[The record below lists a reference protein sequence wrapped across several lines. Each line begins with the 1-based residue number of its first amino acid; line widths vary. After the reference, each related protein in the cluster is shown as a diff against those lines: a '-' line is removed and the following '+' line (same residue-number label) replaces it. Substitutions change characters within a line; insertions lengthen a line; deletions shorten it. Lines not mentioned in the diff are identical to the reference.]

1 MIQKNNRVVAGLC
14 LAASLVAMA
23 GTANAE
29 RIYAT
34 TGVGFLV
41 SFDSATPALTLS
53 GAAISGLDQNESII
67 GLDFRPSDG
76 RLYGHGSFN
85 NLYTLDTATGAATLV
100 GPISGATLTG
110 SAFGFDFNP
119 VVDLARVVSD
129 TGLNARVNPTTLIAT
144 VDTNLAYA
152 AGDVNFGVDP
162 DASFAAYTN
171 NIAGA
176 TTTQL
181 FLIDSDLDVLTL
193 AGTPNNGQLTTRGP
207 LGINAGSRGGFDV
220 SGATGIAYLAA
231 LPVGDSTSKLYRVNL
246 ATGAATLVD
255 EIGGGLELRTMT
267 VVPAPG
273 VASAFLIGGLALAR
287 KRRR

>member
-1 MIQKNNRVVAGLC
+1 MIQKNSRVVAGLC

-41 SFDSATPALTLS
+41 SFDSATPSLTLS

-76 RLYGHGSFN
+76 RLYGQGSFN

-129 TGLNARVNPTTLIAT
+129 IGFNARVNPMTLVTT
-144 VDTNLAYA
+144 VDTSLAYV
-152 AGDVNFGVDP
+152 AGDANFGADP
-162 DASFAAYTN
+162 DGSFAAYTN

-176 TTTQL
+176 TSTQL
-181 FLIDSDLDVLTL
+181 FVIDSDLDVLTVL
-193 AGTPNNGQLTTRGP
+193 ASANSGQMTTRGA
-207 LGINAGSRGGFDV
+207 LGINVGSRGGFDV